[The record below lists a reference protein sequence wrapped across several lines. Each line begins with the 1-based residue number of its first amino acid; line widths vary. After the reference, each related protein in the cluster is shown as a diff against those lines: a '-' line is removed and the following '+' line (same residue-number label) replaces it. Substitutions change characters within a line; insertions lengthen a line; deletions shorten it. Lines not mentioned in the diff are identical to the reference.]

1 LTACGAITNII
12 ASCGDQNKKILGRA
26 IFTSLGDPM
35 ISKFSR
41 ASAVGAAAAL
51 FALGAQAASTIKV
64 AYIDPLSGPFAN
76 TGAQGLAEFQFYADW
91 LNTHGGVL
99 GKKLEIVPFD
109 NKVSPQESLNQLKRV
124 EDEGIRYISQGNS
137 SAVALALS
145 DAVTKYNERNPGKE
159 IVYLNYAAVDP
170 ALTNE
175 KCSFW
180 HFRFDASADM
190 KMEAL
195 TALMEKDKNLHK
207 VYLIDQDYSFGHAV
221 ADAAVR
227 MLKRKRPDIEI
238 VGNEFHPIGKVK
250 DFAPY
255 VAKIK
260 ASGAQAVIT
269 GNWGNDM
276 SLLVKAGKEAGL
288 DVDWYTFYAGGLGTP
303 TAMGEAAAG
312 HVKIVAEYHSN
323 VANNK
328 AAAWDAAYRKQAPK
342 GNPDFY
348 YLRGKIM
355 FDMLVAAM
363 KQAKSDEPKKVAY
376 ALEGMKMQGDMGQL
390 EMRKLDHQLIQP
402 LFVFTLQKSAARGGP
417 KEAKIDMEHSGL
429 APVTD
434 LRVEPYATATPTS
447 CQMQRP

>member
-1 LTACGAITNII
+1 
-12 ASCGDQNKKILGRA
+12 
-26 IFTSLGDPM
+26 M
-35 ISKFSR
+35 ISRFSR
-41 ASAVGAAAAL
+41 AAAVGAAATL
-51 FALGAQAASTIKV
+51 FAFGAQAQTIKIG
-64 AYIDPLSGPFAN
+64 YIDPLSGPFAN

-91 LNTHGGVL
+91 LNKHGGVL

-124 EDEGIRYISQGNS
+124 EDEGIRYITQGNS

-145 DAVTKYNERNPGKE
+145 DAVTKYNARNPGKE
-159 IVYLNYAAVDP
+159 ILYLNYAAVDP

-195 TALMEKDKNLHK
+195 TAVIAKNKNVHR
-207 VYLIDQDYSFGHAV
+207 VYLINQDYSFGHAV
-221 ADAAVR
+221 ADSAVE
-227 MLKRKRPDIEI
+227 MLKRKRPDVQI
-238 VGNEFHPIGKVK
+238 VGNEFHPLGKVK

-260 ASGAQAVIT
+260 AAGADSVIT

-288 DVDWYTFYAGGLGTP
+288 DVDWYTYYAGGLGTP

-363 KQAKSDEPKKVAY
+363 KQAGSDEPKKVAY
-376 ALEGMKMQGDMGQL
+376 ALEGMKMQGDLGEL
-390 EMRKLDHQLIQP
+390 EMRKLDHQLIQA
-402 LFVFTLQKSAARGGP
+402 LYVFTLQKMASKGGP
-417 KEAKIDMEHSGL
+417 KEAKIDMEGSGL

-434 LRVEPYATATPTS
+434 ARIEPYVTATPTS